1 MKDCGWAQAD
11 HKMVANAF
19 QITVGHAR
27 LPMLKRRLQRIVAF
41 LSDLRVSVM
50 AAAVAVLGVCHHPNR
65 SHGVEIH
72 DCSAGQK
79 RPKMRDHLFLIF
91 FMACCSIV

>member
-27 LPMLKRRLQRIVAF
+27 
-41 LSDLRVSVM
+41 SDLRVSVM